1 MQSSE
6 AAEGL
11 LSGSLGDVRES
22 LDNFSHS
29 VDASLEDDG
38 GGEEVAL
45 GVVLP
50 LGDLVVAL
58 VSLEESHD
66 ALGALLVLL
75 ALSLDGGEADG
86 ALVGEAGLRGVVE
99 AGQVQGV
106 AGELLVVRLDEEGTV
121 LLGELP
127 HDGAGDLHNT

>member
-66 ALGALLVLL
+66 ALGALL